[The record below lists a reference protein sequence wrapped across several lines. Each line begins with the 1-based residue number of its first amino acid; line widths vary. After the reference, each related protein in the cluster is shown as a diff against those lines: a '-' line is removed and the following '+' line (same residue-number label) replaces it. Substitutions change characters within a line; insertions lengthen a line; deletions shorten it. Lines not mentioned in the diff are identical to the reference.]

1 MNAALATT
9 EPPVLATVFRIR
21 IAAMG
26 RPILLFMRFHAAI
39 TAGEV
44 RFRPDASEL
53 TLMLSRTASAME
65 QRKETDRTITT
76 LKIRNNIIRKL
87 PDSLF
92 LKESAQKDIPQRLHA
107 PLFQCL

>member
-1 MNAALATT
+1 
-9 EPPVLATVFRIR
+9 
-21 IAAMG
+21 
-26 RPILLFMRFHAAI
+26 
-39 TAGEV
+39 
-44 RFRPDASEL
+44 
-53 TLMLSRTASAME
+53 ME

-107 PLFQCL
+107 PPFPVFVIYFSFTALQVF